1 MKKMIAF
8 ILTLAAVFSL
18 AACGSGTAEVVTVP
32 TETPAAEV
40 TPTAETPAV
49 ESGEAWYELQNDDT
63 ILTVRL
69 PSNPSTGYDWSYEIS
84 NDQAIELLTQEY
96 VQDEAAPDAVGVG
109 GTWVASFANF
119 GSAFGEVTIS
129 FRYAQLGGQRA
140 CRGAHASAPHRR
152 EQPDRGYFRR
162 PCRLQI
168 SMPVPPK
175 HRTLALMFG
184 WNWCIITYININERM
199 FLLWQILK
207 TRQCLSPAR
216 QASSA
221 AFSARLF

>member
-40 TPTAETPAV
+40 TPPAETPAV

-129 FRYAQLGGQRA
+129 FRYARSWEDNVPRCARFSSTSSRTARSRLFPPTLPSPNKYAG
-140 CRGAHASAPHRR
+140 SA
-152 EQPDRGYFRR
+152 
-162 PCRLQI
+162 
-168 SMPVPPK
+168 
-175 HRTLALMFG
+175 
-184 WNWCIITYININERM
+184 
-199 FLLWQILK
+199 
-207 TRQCLSPAR
+207 
-216 QASSA
+216 QASD
-221 AFSARLF
+221 FSLDVWVELVYYNVYKY